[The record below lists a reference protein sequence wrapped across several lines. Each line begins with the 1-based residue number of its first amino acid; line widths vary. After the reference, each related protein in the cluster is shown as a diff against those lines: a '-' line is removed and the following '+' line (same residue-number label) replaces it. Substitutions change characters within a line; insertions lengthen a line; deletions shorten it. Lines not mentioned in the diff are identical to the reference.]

1 MAGKGS
7 NVLNDIFTVND
18 YVALQ
23 MKRYSDEMIAQK
35 LCVSV
40 NTLDRWKKMHR
51 VNRKTVN
58 RIRAQYIQQKINQG
72 WTAKRIASTLSLNVR
87 NVYYI
92 MKQYG
97 VKTNETNQVN

>member
-1 MAGKGS
+1 MSSKGS
-7 NVLNDIFTVND
+7 NVLNDFFTVND

-23 MKRYSDEMIAQK
+23 MKRYSDEMIASK

-51 VNRKTVN
+51 VNRGTVN
-58 RIRAQYIQQKINQG
+58 RMRAHYIQQKLNQG
-72 WTAKRIASTLSLNVR
+72 WTAKQIASALSLHVR

-92 MKQYG
+92 IKQYG